1 MKTGAAMTSKT
12 PWSVK
17 GVDKPAREAAKAS
30 AHRAGMTLGA
40 WLTQLIEQTADEGD
54 ASTPAGQ
61 TSAAGS
67 AFAAPGGNGHA
78 GDIEERLARLESE
91 VVDIAGQ
98 ISTHHRRT
106 HEALTH
112 LARAMMGMAERMKS
126 LDETIRREDLGD

>member
-1 MKTGAAMTSKT
+1 MTSKT

-40 WLTQLIEQTADEGD
+40 WLTQLIEQATSEDE
-54 ASTPAGQ
+54 ASTPSDETSPAGN
-61 TSAAGS
+61 AVV
-67 AFAAPGGNGHA
+67 APNGRKHA
-78 GDIEERLARLESE
+78 DEIEQRLARLESE
-91 VVDIAGQ
+91 VVEIAGQ
-98 ISTHHRRT
+98 IDTHHRRT

-126 LDETIRREDLGD
+126 LDETIRREELGE